1 MFTKS
6 GLLSILLAAVVL
18 VLSSSIYIVNE
29 YEKAIVLRLGKLQ
42 EEKPGPGLHFKIPV
56 LDKVKKFDGRVLTLD
71 EGAESFYTIQ
81 SKRLQVDSF
90 AKWKI
95 EDLDR
100 YYIATGGSERTARDL
115 LSTRINNGLR
125 NEFGQRTLHEVVS
138 GERDQLMD
146 SLVEKINETALM
158 ELGIYIVDI
167 RVKKIDLPPEVRESV
182 FDRMRAAREKEAR
195 EYRSKGEEQA
205 EVIRSAAD
213 REQIVIEANAYR
225 EAEQI
230 RGSGDALATSIYADA
245 YNKKPELYSFLRSL
259 NAYQST
265 FQGKSDV
272 LLVDPDSEFF
282 RYLKDPRGGN

>member
-1 MFTKS
+1 MFTRS
-6 GLLSILLAAVVL
+6 GLLLILLAL
-18 VLSSSIYIVNE
+18 TMLGLSLSVYIVNE

-42 EEKPGPGLHFKIPV
+42 EEKPAPGIHFKIPFF
-56 LDKVKKFDGRVLTLD
+56 DQVKKFDGRVLTLD
-71 EGAESFYTIQ
+71 ESAESFYTIQ

-100 YYIATGGSERTARDL
+100 YYIATGGSEGTAREL
-115 LSTRINNGLR
+115 LSARINNGLR

-146 SLVEKINETALM
+146 NLVEKINETALL
-158 ELGIYIVDI
+158 ELGVDVVDI
-167 RVKKIDLPPEVRESV
+167 RVKKIDLPPEVRDSV
-182 FDRMRAAREKEAR
+182 YNRMRAAREKEAR
-195 EYRSKGEEQA
+195 EYRSKGKEQA

-213 REQIVIEANAYR
+213 REQIVIKANAYR

-230 RGSGDALATSIYADA
+230 RGTGDATATSTYADA
-245 YNKKPELYSFLRSL
+245 YNRNPEFYSFLRSL

-265 FQGKSDV
+265 FQSKSDI

-282 RYLKDPRGGN
+282 RYLKDSQGGK